1 MSRARRTAE
10 QGAALVR
17 RYEASGMSQAAFAE
31 REGVSV
37 NTVQYWLRRSRD
49 AAPEAVRFVE
59 VVGEV
64 AQSQVACV
72 VAIGEAEVRFYELPP
87 PEYVAALAGE
97 LRGEG

>member
-1 MSRARRTAE
+1 MSGARRTAE

-37 NTVQYWLRRSRD
+37 NTIRYWLRKRRD
-49 AAPEAVRFVE
+49 TSEEAVRFVE
-59 VVGEV
+59 VVGETAP
-64 AQSQVACV
+64 AQTACV
-72 VAIGEAEVRFYELPP
+72 VSVGGAEVRFYELPP

-97 LRGEG
+97 LRGAG